1 MNYISHNEN
10 ILEAIKQ
17 QEHSLINMSQF
28 IFNNPEIGF
37 QEVKASKLLVEY
49 LKNNGFKV
57 EMGYGNLSTAFRAIY
72 QNGCNGPHIGLL
84 CEYDALEG
92 MGHACAHHLQG
103 PSILGA
109 AVAIKNTVHN
119 ASYVL
124 EVIGTPG
131 EECSN
136 GGKNIMLKNGAFM
149 DLDVALMMHASD
161 STTTDIRSLAYL
173 KIQVIYKGIAA
184 HAALAPEKGRSAL
197 DALLL
202 AFNGISFLRGHIQD
216 DVRINGIITK
226 GGQSTNIITDQA
238 EGSFEIRSYNEQ
250 YLQHIIKQ
258 IKNIFQGAALMTDTT
273 YELNE
278 IGRCRAKVP
287 VLTLNNLLMEN
298 AKLVGAVNI
307 TPPREKTGSTDFASV
322 MFNVPGCCIRVAF
335 VDFGTSSHSKA
346 WLDKGLSTDAQ
357 EAMLTGSRILAFT
370 VRDLIENK
378 NKIQEIKDEFAKKS
392 FNMST
397 IQKK

>member
-1 MNYISHNEN
+1 MNYISQKQN
-10 ILEAIKQ
+10 IVEAIKQ
-17 QEHSLINMSQF
+17 QKQNLIDMSQF
-28 IFNNPEIGF
+28 IFNNPEVGF
-37 QEVKASKLLVEY
+37 QEVKASELLVDY
-49 LKNNGFKV
+49 LKKNGFEV
-57 EMGYGNLSTAFRAIY
+57 EMGYGNLPTAFRAIY
-72 QNGCNGPHIGLL
+72 QHGCNGPHIGLL
-84 CEYDALEG
+84 CEYDALKD

-103 PSILGA
+103 PSIVGA
-109 AVAIKNTVHN
+109 AVAIKNTVHDVP
-119 ASYVL
+119 YIL

-161 STTTDIRSLAYL
+161 STTTDIRSLASF
-173 KIQVIYKGIAA
+173 KINVIYKGVAA

-216 DVRINGIITK
+216 DVRINGIITE
-226 GGQSTNIITDQA
+226 GGQVTNIITDQA

-250 YLQHIIKQ
+250 YLQHVIEQVKH
-258 IKNIFQGAALMTDTT
+258 IFQGAALMTDTT

-298 AKLVGAVNI
+298 AKLVKAVNI

-322 MFNVPGCCIRVAF
+322 MFHVPGCCIRVAF
-335 VDFGTSSHSKA
+335 VDRGTSSHSKA
-346 WLDKGLSTDAQ
+346 WLDKGLSKDAQ
-357 EAMLTGSRILAFT
+357 TAMLTGSQILAFT
-370 VRDLIENK
+370 VRDLIVNK
-378 NKIQEIKDEFAKKS
+378 EKLQEIKDEFASKKS
-392 FNMST
+392 
-397 IQKK
+397 